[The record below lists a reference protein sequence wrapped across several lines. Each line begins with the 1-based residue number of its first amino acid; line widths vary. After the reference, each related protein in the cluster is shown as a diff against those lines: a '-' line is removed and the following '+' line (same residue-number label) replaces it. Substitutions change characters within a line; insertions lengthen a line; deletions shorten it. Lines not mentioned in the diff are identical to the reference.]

1 MRNDNKIKVS
11 MDCPMINKLEHVQLN
26 VKIVADDVKRGDIS
40 IELLSPSGTKS
51 NMISKRRNDRFEIGC
66 WL

>member
-26 VKIVADDVKRGDIS
+26 VKIFADDVKRGDIS

-51 NMISKRRNDRFEIGC
+51 SI
-66 WL
+66 